1 MLRPE
6 DKDLAVSASVTLQA
20 AVSEA
25 ISAPYSLFA
34 GPATA
39 HPPRRHS
46 SLAARLSFDTDTSFC
61 GKIAGFPL
69 ELPVKGV
76 GGEAAASAA
85 ETSPVGMASGL
96 PRRRRGVTTAGSTDG
111 GGSFQKAASAQPT
124 RSGATIAPA
133 ASAPLGA
140 AVAAEVGAAGPLVLR
155 KSAFG
160 GTLPSSRSVASAKPR
175 PGRVVSPGGS
185 SGVSS
190 LRSAGAQSVGFNIR
204 SAADFPSGDGVRS
217 SLPTGN
223 ALGLAAL
230 PGHGHGPK
238 FTALS

>member
-1 MLRPE
+1 VLRPE
-6 DKDLAVSASVTLQA
+6 DQDLAVSASVTLQA

-69 ELPVKGV
+69 GLPVKGV

-85 ETSPVGMASGL
+85 ETSPVGPASGL
-96 PRRRRGVTTAGSTDG
+96 PRRRRGVATAGSTDG
-111 GGSFQKAASAQPT
+111 GGSFQEAASAPPT
-124 RSGATIAPA
+124 RS

-140 AVAAEVGAAGPLVLR
+140 AVAAAVGAAGPLVLR

-160 GTLPSSRSVASAKPR
+160 GTLPSGRSVASAKSR

-185 SGVSS
+185 RGVSS

-230 PGHGHGPK
+230 PGHGLGPK